1 MSPLAKFVPVDVTG
15 GGPEAPTPAPTT
27 TTSPTTPPRSR
38 GTSTGMLQVL
48 RYINAVC
55 SPDNGLTPSERLVLI
70 CHATH
75 VNNATGETFVS
86 SETVAAETGVTD
98 RTVRKA
104 RRMAR
109 ESGWLT
115 ERRPAKRRSGHATVW
130 ALPPLDRG
138 QTPDGW
144 GRDTRL

>member
-1 MSPLAKFVPVDVTG
+1 
-15 GGPEAPTPAPTT
+15 
-27 TTSPTTPPRSR
+27 
-38 GTSTGMLQVL
+38 MLQVL

-144 GRDTRL
+144 GRDTPSLRELSSPTGGSLRELSSPTGGSLRELSSPTGGSLRELSSPN